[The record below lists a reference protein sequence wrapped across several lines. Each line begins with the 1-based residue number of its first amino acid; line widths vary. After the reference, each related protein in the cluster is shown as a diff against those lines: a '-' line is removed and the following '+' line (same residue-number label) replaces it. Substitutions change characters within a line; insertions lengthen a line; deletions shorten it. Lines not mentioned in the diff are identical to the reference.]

1 MEEKSVAITIK
12 TLQRRPEATEA
23 MTQQA
28 QGALRREGEGWALCY
43 REGEDSGLGDTH
55 TVLRLE
61 EGRAILAREGEVTSR
76 MVFQPGEPY
85 VCRYATPYG
94 QLPMTIRTLRLEW
107 EMNGDGGKV
116 FIIYR
121 IQLGGADVG
130 ENRLRLT
137 VKTKENNGYDR

>member
-1 MEEKSVAITIK
+1 MEEKSVTITIK
-12 TLQRRPEATEA
+12 TLQRRPEATES

-28 QGALRREGEGWALCY
+28 QGTLRREGSGWLLTY

-61 EGRAILAREGEVTSR
+61 EGEATLTREGETASQ

-85 VCRYATPYG
+85 ICRYATPYG
-94 QLPMTIRTLRLEW
+94 QLSMTVKTLRLEW
-107 EMNGDGGKV
+107 ELSEAGGTV
-116 FIIYR
+116 FIIYKIR
-121 IQLGGADVG
+121 LGGADIG

-137 VKTKENNGYDR
+137 VNTKENGYDR